1 MQRKQGFTLIEFVVG
16 LTVLSLG
23 ALILATFIRASLNLQ
38 LASKEERDANAQV
51 NQSLNEGSQSNIDSV
66 VTFTTTD
73 GASLLPAEYH
83 ISGKV
88 AKADSLIHTQF
99 LLSVQPYW
107 IGNNLL
113 HLYNEPKEKP
123 TQTISDPLC
132 LSPLNLTNL
141 SSSTLSNDLTFNET
155 DAWIWL
161 SGGEYTTRS
170 TLILSQEVVIL
181 SNDSGNLTIG
191 SSSHIVFNP
200 KSNAF
205 ANQQPT
211 LLYAVNDITIDFS
224 GHSATLSKGWYA
236 ILPGYDLQDLI
247 NNQSSWRLD
256 YMRYST
262 DITSLTQEQS
272 KTLAD
277 ELDQAYARVCLAG
290 LTF

>member
-51 NQSLNEGSQSNIDSV
+51 NQSLNDASLSNIDSV
-66 VTFTTTD
+66 VIFTTTD
-73 GASLLPAEYH
+73 GASLLPAEYR

-99 LLSVQPYW
+99 LLSIQPYW

-123 TQTISDPLC
+123 QQAVSDPLC
-132 LSPLNLTNL
+132 LSPLNLSNL
-141 SSSTLSNDLTFNET
+141 SSTTLSNDLTFNET

-161 SGGEYTTRS
+161 SGGEYTTKS
-170 TLILSQEVVIL
+170 TLVLSQEVVIL

-191 SSSHIVFNP
+191 SGSHIIFNP
-200 KSNAF
+200 KSNDS

-211 LLYAVNDITIDFS
+211 LLYAINDITIAFS
-224 GHSATLSKGWYA
+224 DRSATLSKGWYA
-236 ILPGYDLQDLI
+236 IPPSYDLQDLI

-272 KTLAD
+272 KTLAN